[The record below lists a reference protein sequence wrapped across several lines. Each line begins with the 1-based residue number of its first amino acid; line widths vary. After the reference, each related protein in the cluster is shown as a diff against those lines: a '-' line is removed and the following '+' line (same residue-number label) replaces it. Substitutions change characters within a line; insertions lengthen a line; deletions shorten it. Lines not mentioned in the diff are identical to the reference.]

1 LGFTA
6 AADNVRTQ
14 RDMARKMR
22 IAFEH
27 FRVVTPENIAKFE
40 SELYQR
46 THKRSS
52 LSFTASYQRCQF
64 TPICQYRQV
73 PPKEVLEK
81 VREAKALGCFD
92 SYEVLTIETVE
103 AQRIPD
109 PIIFGRIIGTGN
121 RYFVAQWDDDVKIE
135 QILKDGEG

>member
-6 AADNVRTQ
+6 AAANVRVN
-14 RDMARKMR
+14 REMARKMR

-27 FRVVTPENIAKFE
+27 FRVVSPENMAKFE
-40 SELYQR
+40 SELYER

-52 LSFTASYQRCQF
+52 LSYTASYQRCQF
-64 TPICQYRQV
+64 TPISQYRQV

-81 VREAKALGCFD
+81 VREAMALGCFD
-92 SYEVLTIETVE
+92 GFEVLTIENVE

-109 PIIFGRIIGTGN
+109 PIIFGRIMGTQN

-135 QILKDGEG
+135 DILRPDEG